1 MDRKILAARLY
12 APGQTPRNVPLDTIS
27 VDDLVLDARIGVY
40 DDEKQG
46 TQRVRFSVAA
56 KIHAAPHTSDELDST
71 ISYDFIIDGIRE
83 IVASRHFNLVET
95 LVEAIASH
103 CLTDQRVAEIRVRAE
118 KLDRLPGGRLGVEIT
133 RRQSPSEH
141 TNVYQL
147 DPGRTS

>member
-56 KIHAAPHTSDELDST
+56 KIHAAPHTST